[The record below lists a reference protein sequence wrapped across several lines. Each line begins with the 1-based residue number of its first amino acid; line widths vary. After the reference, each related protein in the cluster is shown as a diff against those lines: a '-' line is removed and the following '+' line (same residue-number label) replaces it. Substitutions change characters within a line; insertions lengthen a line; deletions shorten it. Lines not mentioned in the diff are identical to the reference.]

1 MIEFK
6 LNGKPLSIPTAWE
19 EATYNQ
25 YLQTWDLK
33 GDYLQLVSIASGLD
47 YEILKTAKIEGLESV
62 IMAAG
67 FLRTVPDFTG
77 TCDKVG
83 PYDLPKNHKG
93 EFNIQFES
101 LAQLEDMRAIMN
113 TCIIPEQNK
122 YDIRKLTNAY
132 PSFVAIYLQK
142 IRDTDYSYS
151 KAIEMVPEVM
161 DMPAKEVIIT
171 GSFFYVKLRSLLS
184 GTLKTSPPTTLSPKK
199 KKPVSAGSRK
209 SSGRH

>member
-19 EATYNQ
+19 ELNCAQ
-25 YLQTWDLK
+25 YLQIMDL
-33 GDYLQLVSIASGLD
+33 GDDYLKAVSILSGLD
-47 YEILKTAKIEGLESV
+47 YETLKTAKIEGLES
-62 IMAAG
+62 IIAATS
-67 FLRTVPDFTG
+67 FMNKVPDFGG
-77 TCDKVG
+77 TCDSAG
-83 PYDLPKNHKG
+83 GYRLPKNDKG
-93 EFNIQFES
+93 QFNIQFES
-101 LAQLEDMRAIMN
+101 LAQFEDMRALLK
-113 TCIIPEQNK
+113 TCIDAKSIAKAFP
-122 YDIRKLTNAY
+122 Y
-132 PSFVAIYLQK
+132 FVAIYLQK

-161 DMPAKEVIIT
+161 AMPAKEVIIT

-184 GTLKTSPPTTLSPKK
+184 GTLKTSPPTTPSQKK